1 MKFLGAFHAQ
11 HGRFGNTHD
20 AKKTPSDRSRPNL
33 LVNMTKEVNLTE
45 KLKRYF
51 GFDAFKGDQEAIIR
65 NLMEGN
71 DTFVLMPTGGG
82 KSLCYQLPSLIM
94 EGTAIVI
101 SPLIALMKN
110 QVDVING
117 MSDEDGVAH
126 YLNSSL
132 NKSSIQQVMEDVKTG
147 RTKLLYVAPESLNKE
162 ENLEFFRSFN
172 ISFYAIDEAH
182 CISEW
187 GHDFRPEYR
196 NIRPTINKI
205 GNAPVIALT
214 ATATDKVR
222 TDIKKSLG
230 IQDAK
235 EFKSSF
241 NRPNL
246 YYEVRQKSRDI
257 DRQIIMFIK
266 QRAGKSGIIYCLSRK
281 KVEELAEILK
291 ANDIKAAAYHAGLDT
306 QTRSQTQDDFL
317 MERIDVIVATIAFGM
332 GIDKP
337 DVRFVIHYDI
347 PKSLEGYYQETGRAG
362 RDGGEGKCI
371 VFYSSKDLKKL
382 EKFMEGKP
390 VSEQDIG
397 RQLLQETAAYAESSV
412 CRRKMLLHYFGE
424 EYPKD
429 NCANCDNC
437 LHPKERIEAKDQLM
451 IVLKAVGALK
461 EGFRQEYVIDFVNG
475 VPTDDIVSHRHD
487 DLEEFG
493 SGEDEDKRIW
503 NPVIRQALI
512 AGHLKKDVEN
522 YGILK
527 LAPAGKRF
535 IKKPTSFMVVLDTV
549 FSDYEEED
557 TSGCTSALDPA
568 LYQILVDFRRKVAE
582 RQQLPP
588 YVIFQD
594 VSLEQMATMY
604 PITPEELQNIQG
616 VGAGKAK
623 RYGKEFCEII
633 KQHCEENDICRPEEL
648 RVRTVAK
655 ESMLKVKI
663 IQNIDRKIAL
673 DDIASALGKDFDGLL
688 DEIEAIVYSGTK
700 LNIDYF
706 LEDVMDEE
714 QVDDIYEYFRESET
728 DDLEAALDELGEDY
742 SEEEIR
748 LVRIKFL
755 SEMAN

>member
-1 MKFLGAFHAQ
+1 M
-11 HGRFGNTHD
+11 TS
-20 AKKTPSDRSRPNL
+20 KKELT
-33 LVNMTKEVNLTE
+33 TKLQQ
-45 KLKRYF
+45 YF
-51 GFDAFKGDQEAIIR
+51 GFDKFKGDQEAIIR
-65 NLMEGN
+65 NLLAGN
-71 DTFVLMPTGGG
+71 DAFVLMPTGGG

-117 MSDEDGVAH
+117 LSEEDGVAH

-132 NKSSIQQVMEDVKTG
+132 NKAAIQQVMDDVRQGK
-147 RTKLLYVAPESLNKE
+147 TKLLYVAPESLNKD
-162 ENLEFFRSFN
+162 ENVEFLKGVK
-172 ISFYAIDEAH
+172 ISFYAVDEAH

-205 GNAPVIALT
+205 GVAPVIALT

-230 IQDAK
+230 IPDAI
-235 EFKSSF
+235 EYKSSF

-246 YYEVRQKSRDI
+246 YYEVRQKTKDI
-257 DRQIIMFIK
+257 DKQIIRFIK
-266 QRAGKSGIIYCLSRK
+266 QHPGKSGIVYCLSRK
-281 KVEELAEILK
+281 KVEELAEVLK
-291 ANDIKAAAYHAGLDT
+291 ANEIKAAAYHAGLDS
-306 QTRSQTQDDFL
+306 QTRSETQDDFL
-317 MERIDVIVATIAFGM
+317 MERIDIIVATIAFGM

-362 RDGGEGKCI
+362 RDGGEGLCI
-371 VFYSSKDLKKL
+371 AFYAYKDLQKL
-382 EKFMEGKP
+382 EKFMENKT
-390 VSEQDIG
+390 VAEQDIG

-429 NCANCDNC
+429 NCENCDNC
-437 LHPKERIEAKDQLM
+437 LHPKEKREAKDALV
-451 IVLKAVGALK
+451 IVLKAVLVVK
-461 EGFRQEYVIDFVNG
+461 ENFRQDYIVDFVKG
-475 VPTDDIVSHRHD
+475 RPTDDITSHHHD
-487 DLEEFG
+487 ELEEFG
-493 SGEDEDKRIW
+493 AGEDEDPKIW

-512 AGHLKKDVEN
+512 AGYLRKEVEN
-522 YGILK
+522 YGLLK
-527 LAPAGKRF
+527 VTAAGKRF
-535 IKKPTSFMVVLDTV
+535 LQNPHSFMIVEDTE
-549 FSDYEEED
+549 FSDVD
-557 TSGCTSALDPA
+557 LDDGADIVGSALDPVLLA
-568 LYQILVDFRRKVAE
+568 MLKDLRRKMAKKM
-582 RQQLPP
+582 QLPT

-594 VSLEQMATMY
+594 ISLEQMATMY
-604 PITPEELQNIQG
+604 PVTLQELQNIQG

-623 RYGKEFCEII
+623 RYGQPFCDVI
-633 KQHCEENDICRPEEL
+633 KAHCEENEIERPEEM

-655 ESMLKVKI
+655 KSMLKVKI
-663 IQNIDRKIAL
+663 IQSIDRQVAL
-673 DDIASALGKDFDGLL
+673 DDIANAQGLDFDELL
-688 DEIEAIVYSGTK
+688 TEVEAIVYSGTR

-706 LEDVMDEE
+706 LEEVMDDDH
-714 QVDDIYEYFRESET
+714 VDDIYDYFRESET
-728 DDLEAALDELGEDY
+728 DNLDAAQDELGPDY
-742 SEEEIR
+742 SEDEIR

>member
-1 MKFLGAFHAQ
+1 MAEK
-11 HGRFGNTHD
+11 
-20 AKKTPSDRSRPNL
+20 
-33 LVNMTKEVNLTE
+33 VNLT
-45 KLKRYF
+45 KQLKHYF
-51 GFDAFKGDQEAIIR
+51 GFDTFKGDQESIIR
-65 NLMEGN
+65 NLLEGKN
-71 DTFVLMPTGGG
+71 TFVLMPTGGG

-117 MSDEDGVAH
+117 LSESDGVAH

-132 NKSSIQQVMEDVKTG
+132 NKSAIEQVKSDILSGK
-147 RTKLLYVAPESLNKE
+147 TKLLYVAPESLTKE
-162 ENLEFFRSFN
+162 ENTDFLKTVK
-172 ISFYAIDEAH
+172 ISFYAVDEAH

-196 NIRPTINKI
+196 RIRPIINEI
-205 GNAPVIALT
+205 GQAPVIALT

-230 IQDAK
+230 INDAV

-246 YYEVRQKSRDI
+246 YYEVRQKTKDI
-257 DRQIIMFIK
+257 DKQIIMFIR
-266 QRAGKSGIIYCLSRK
+266 QNPGKSGIIYCLSRK
-281 KVEELAEILK
+281 KVEELAEVLK
-291 ANDIKAAAYHAGLDT
+291 ANDIKAAPYHAGLDSV
-306 QTRSQTQDDFL
+306 TRSQTQDDFL
-317 MERIDVIVATIAFGM
+317 MEKLDVIVATIAFGM

-371 VFYSSKDLKKL
+371 TFYAKNDLRKL

-397 RQLLQETAAYAESSV
+397 KQLLQETAAYAESSV

-424 EYPKD
+424 EYTED
-429 NCANCDNC
+429 NCHNCDNC
-437 LHPKERIEAKDQLM
+437 LHPKTKVEAQNALTM
-451 IVLKAVGALK
+451 VLQAVAAVK
-461 EGFRQEYVIDFVNG
+461 ENFRQEYIIDFVKG
-475 VPTDDIVSHRHD
+475 RATDDIVSHKHQE
-487 DLEEFG
+487 LEEFG
-493 SGEDEDKRIW
+493 AGEDENPKLW
-503 NPVIRQALI
+503 NPVIRQALL
-512 AGHLKKDVEN
+512 AGYLKKDVEN
-522 YGILK
+522 YGLLK
-527 LAPAGKRF
+527 LTPAGKRYL
-535 IKKPTSFMVVLDTV
+535 KEPHSFMIVEDNE
-549 FSDYEEED
+549 FNESCEEENHE
-557 TSGCTSALDPA
+557 GGAALDPT
-568 LYQILVDFRRKVAE
+568 LFNMLKDLRKRIA
-582 RQQLPP
+582 QKAKLPS

-594 VSLEQMATMY
+594 ISLDQMATMY
-604 PITPEELQNIQG
+604 PIDLQELQNIQG

-623 RYGKEFCEII
+623 RYGKEFCELI
-633 KQHCEENDICRPEEL
+633 KKYCEENEIERPEEL

-655 ESMLKVKI
+655 KSALKVNI
-663 IQNIDRKIAL
+663 IHSIDRQIAL
-673 DDIASALGKDFDGLL
+673 DDIAEAKGLEFDALL

-706 LEDVMDEE
+706 LDEVMDEE
-714 QVDDIYEYFRESET
+714 RIDEVYDYFMESET
-728 DDLEAALDELGEDY
+728 DDLDAAIEELGDICTED
-742 SEEEIR
+742 EIR

-755 SEMAN
+755 SEQAN